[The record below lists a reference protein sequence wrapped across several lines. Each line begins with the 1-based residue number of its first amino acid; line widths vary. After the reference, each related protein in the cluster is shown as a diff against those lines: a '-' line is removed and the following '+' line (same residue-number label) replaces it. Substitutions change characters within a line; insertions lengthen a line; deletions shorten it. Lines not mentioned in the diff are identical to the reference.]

1 MCCTGES
8 SCGGMPCRPATA
20 SRPPPP
26 FAEFI
31 SGFRLPHLPLSFFL
45 SQVSSD
51 GVNWAPVCPSCIQR
65 RGRTLQRRSCCFV
78 QNISRFRGSC
88 IRFDEME
95 PSADYRNYHSL
106 PSIIG
111 QWLKVTCHNEGTAG
125 CSMKERGASGSLG
138 LSRSV
143 HPRRQEV
150 FVHGIPAAD
159 VSLAELEELA
169 QRPPE
174 GPGIST
180 FRGCRTFC
188 WLALAIA

>member
-78 QNISRFRGSC
+78 QNISRFPGSC

-125 CSMKERGASGSLG
+125 CSMKERGASGSLWEPWAFQIRPSAAAG
-138 LSRSV
+138 SFRAR
-143 HPRRQEV
+143 HPGRGRE
-150 FVHGIPAAD
+150 
-159 VSLAELEELA
+159 
-169 QRPPE
+169 
-174 GPGIST
+174 PGRA
-180 FRGCRTFC
+180 RGAGTE
-188 WLALAIA
+188 AT